1 MIIQVSNWYSDYV
14 WRLYISNQIDI
25 HHEIMLITVKQL
37 ILNQAIDEI
46 IDNVCS
52 VSEELDPKNIDDM
65 NRMLKSSKNVFVMGL
80 GRSGLVARAFA
91 MRLMHLGISVY
102 VVGETTTPALSPE
115 DCLLAIS
122 GSGETFSIISAAE
135 IAQKRGTK
143 IIAVTSYVDSTLG
156 KMADLV
162 VHIKGRTK
170 IDSEKNYI
178 TRQINGKH
186 QSLSPLGTLFE
197 VTSLIFLDSLIAQL
211 MVEMGKTEEDMKARH
226 TVIE

>member
-1 MIIQVSNWYSDYV
+1 V
-14 WRLYISNQIDI
+14 L
-25 HHEIMLITVKQL
+25 TVKQL
-37 ILNQAIDEI
+37 ILNEAIQEI
-46 IDNVCS
+46 VDNVLS
-52 VSEELDPKNIDDM
+52 VSGELDPENIKDM
-65 NRMLKSSKNVFVMGL
+65 THQLRTSKNVFVMGL

-91 MRLMHLGISVY
+91 MRLMHLEISVY
-102 VVGETTTPALSPE
+102 VVGETTTPALTSE
-115 DCLLAIS
+115 DCFLAIS

-135 IAQKRGTK
+135 IAQRRGTK

-197 VTSLIFLDSLIAQL
+197 VTSLIFLDGLIAQL
-211 MVEMGKTEEDMKARH
+211 MVDMGKTEEDMKARH
-226 TVIE
+226 TLIE

>member
-1 MIIQVSNWYSDYV
+1 MV
-14 WRLYISNQIDI
+14 
-25 HHEIMLITVKQL
+25 LILKEL
-37 ILNQAIDEI
+37 ILNDAIEEI
-46 IDNVCS
+46 VDNVRS
-52 VSEELDPKNIDDM
+52 VSAELDPENIEDM
-65 NRMLKSSKNVFVMGL
+65 NHLLRTSKNVFVMGL

-102 VVGETTTPALSPE
+102 VVGETTTPALTSE
-115 DCLLAIS
+115 DCLLSIS
-122 GSGETFSIISAAE
+122 GSGETFSIISAAN
-135 IAQKRGTK
+135 IAHKRGTK

-156 KMADLV
+156 EMADLV

-178 TRQINGKH
+178 TRQMNGKH
-186 QSLSPLGTLFE
+186 QSLSPMGTLFE

>member
-1 MIIQVSNWYSDYV
+1 LYEIGLIYI
-14 WRLYISNQIDI
+14 RLYKKSYCFTIIKKNI
-25 HHEIMLITVKQL
+25 IMVLILKQL
-37 ILNQAIDEI
+37 ILNDAIEEI
-46 IDNVCS
+46 MDNVCS
-52 VSEELDPKNIDDM
+52 VSAELDPKNIEDM
-65 NRMLKSSKNVFVMGL
+65 TSLLQRSQHVFVMGL

-102 VVGETTTPALSPE
+102 VVGETTTPALTSD

-122 GSGETFSIISAAE
+122 GSGETFSIISAAN
-135 IAQKRGTK
+135 IAHKRGTK

-156 KMADLV
+156 EMADLV

-178 TRQINGKH
+178 TRQMNGKH
-186 QSLSPLGTLFE
+186 QSLSPMGTLFE
-197 VTSLIFLDSLIAQL
+197 VTSLIFLDGLIAQL

>member
-1 MIIQVSNWYSDYV
+1 MV
-14 WRLYISNQIDI
+14 
-25 HHEIMLITVKQL
+25 LILKQL
-37 ILNQAIDEI
+37 ILNDAIKEI
-46 IDNVCS
+46 LDNVCS
-52 VSEELDPKNIDDM
+52 VSAELDPKNIEDM
-65 NRMLKSSKNVFVMGL
+65 TSLLQRSQHVFVMGL

-102 VVGETTTPALSPE
+102 VVGETTTPALTSD

-122 GSGETFSIISAAE
+122 GSGETFSIISAAN
-135 IAQKRGTK
+135 IAHKRGTK

-156 KMADLV
+156 EMADLV

-178 TRQINGKH
+178 TRQMNGKH
-186 QSLSPLGTLFE
+186 QSLSPMGTLFE
-197 VTSLIFLDSLIAQL
+197 VTSLIFLDGLIAQL

>member
-1 MIIQVSNWYSDYV
+1 MYKKSYGFTIIKKT
-14 WRLYISNQIDI
+14 I
-25 HHEIMLITVKQL
+25 IMVLILKQL
-37 ILNQAIDEI
+37 ILNDAIEEI
-46 IDNVCS
+46 LDNVRS
-52 VSEELDPKNIDDM
+52 VSAELDPKNIEDM
-65 NRMLKSSKNVFVMGL
+65 TSLLRTSQHVFVMGL

-102 VVGETTTPALSPE
+102 VVGETTTPALTSE

-122 GSGETFSIISAAE
+122 GSGETFSIISAAN
-135 IAQKRGTK
+135 IAHKRGTK

-156 KMADLV
+156 EMADLV

-170 IDSEKNYI
+170 IDAEKNYI
-178 TRQINGKH
+178 TRQMNGKH
-186 QSLSPLGTLFE
+186 QSLSPMGTLFE

>member
-1 MIIQVSNWYSDYV
+1 
-14 WRLYISNQIDI
+14 
-25 HHEIMLITVKQL
+25 
-37 ILNQAIDEI
+37 
-46 IDNVCS
+46 
-52 VSEELDPKNIDDM
+52 
-65 NRMLKSSKNVFVMGL
+65 
-80 GRSGLVARAFA
+80 
-91 MRLMHLGISVY
+91 MRLMHLGVSVY
-102 VVGETTTPALSPE
+102 VVGETTTPALASE

-122 GSGETFSIISAAE
+122 GSGETFSIISAAK

-143 IIAVTSYVDSTLG
+143 IIAVTSYVDSTLA
-156 KMADLV
+156 KMSDVV

-197 VTSLIFLDSLIAQL
+197 VTSLIFLDGLIAQL

-226 TVIE
+226 TDIE

>member
-1 MIIQVSNWYSDYV
+1 
-14 WRLYISNQIDI
+14 
-25 HHEIMLITVKQL
+25 L
-37 ILNQAIDEI
+37 ILNDAIEEI
-46 IDNVCS
+46 LDNVCS
-52 VSEELDPKNIDDM
+52 VSAELDPKNIEDM
-65 NRMLKSSKNVFVMGL
+65 TSLLQRSQHVFVMGL

-102 VVGETTTPALSPE
+102 VVGETTTPALTSE

-122 GSGETFSIISAAE
+122 GSGETFSIISAAN
-135 IAQKRGTK
+135 IAHKRGTK

-156 KMADLV
+156 EMADLV

-178 TRQINGKH
+178 TRQMNGKH
-186 QSLSPLGTLFE
+186 QSLSPMGTLFE
-197 VTSLIFLDSLIAQL
+197 VTSLIFLDGLIAQL